1 MRGTHCRETRWVRL
15 ERYARWK
22 QNRVRLDKLPS
33 DVLSIV
39 CRFLPNE
46 SVYNLL
52 AALQG
57 HSKTQAIGS
66 VHDVVGIPIEMRRN
80 WLRRMAYEHVESQL
94 KSLLPHTCLYCSDMS
109 LQVHAFADWSVF
121 KTPRRRVRR
130 PIAEY
135 HYGPANERLEWKMSL
150 NEHVLR
156 DHVDSLCD
164 RQCCATRISLYQV
177 FTGGK
182 LMYLIPHEISAFLF
196 LVFPHFLITHV

>member
-1 MRGTHCRETRWVRL
+1 MGGETRWVRL

-33 DVLSIV
+33 DVLTIV

-46 SVYNLL
+46 SVHNLL

-57 HSKTQAIGS
+57 HSTTHAIAS
-66 VHDVVGIPIEMRRN
+66 AHDVVGIPIEVRRK
-80 WLRRMAYEHVESQL
+80 WLRRMAYEHVECQL
-94 KSLLPHTCLYCSDMS
+94 KSLMAHTCLYCSDMS
-109 LQVHAFADWSVF
+109 LQVHAFADWSMF
-121 KTPRRRVRR
+121 QSPRRRVRR

-135 HYGPANERLEWKMSL
+135 HYGPANGRLEWKMRL
-150 NEHVLR
+150 NERVLR

-164 RQCCATRISLYQV
+164 RMCCATRISLYQV

-182 LMYLIPHEISAFLF
+182 IVYLIPHEVSAFLF
-196 LVFPHFLITHV
+196 LVFPHFLVTHV